1 MNLRRKDII
10 DDRMVDEFHYMGT
23 RSNNHILHKNT
34 IKKQI
39 TEKIE

>member
-1 MNLRRKDII
+1 
-10 DDRMVDEFHYMGT
+10 MVDQLYYMGT

-34 IKKQI
+34 DKKQI